1 MQLVTHQYCL
11 KDLYSTSSKLF
22 ITEPDQDVFAKTFKI
37 TNEIDVYKFKYD
49 RQSQQGTITFLK
61 EELNNHKDSS
71 LVTME
76 LVSNFCLGLLVFS
89 EAGKEDF
96 KQLIDWWSKRST
108 PESTPLLLELDPERA
123 RSLLQAEFWQQI
135 YVRTVRQTQ
144 TLADRISTLQKQ
156 YLGLRTLHENM
167 QNAFAGVEDYLS
179 QAKLPP
185 LQLVFDNQPTEK
197 SVEPSNLENSNSL
210 ELKQLLPIS
219 SRGLAVIELHVAK
232 KHDNINGCLTVYV
245 KAAEDQTCFAKWQ
258 INYQQLSE
266 GWLSLDLPSID
277 LGRKQDVE
285 LVVEWTTK
293 IGPAPSLSLG
303 QLQSIAEV
311 QAYSN
316 EVALKHSLAFR
327 IWNGLPGTRKVTSP
341 YLLSINE
348 QNIEAIHL
356 GDLGQGAIANLQEVT
371 PNLPTEKL
379 AHIRVIRD
387 GAKILTHPR
396 ANGTATIAMLPFCFP
411 PGANHLTATVTTE
424 HEQAGIIEYAM
435 AIIAPGID
443 PQTCFQESL
452 SLGFSGWVAV
462 EPNMARQISVQ
473 LTSPQPE
480 HCHIIVATRLAK
492 DSVPYYA
499 WAHWLNFCSSTQ
511 LKEQVISE
519 QVISEQIISE
529 QIIPE
534 QILPEQ
540 ILPEQI
546 LPEEVSEIETPQ
558 VVSLPQVETKLRDA
572 SLKLAQ
578 STFVRVQE
586 LENQGKIQVHPRY
599 NEETVAILSNAVASG
614 TIAVKSTV
622 CTENKKASVVEYAIA
637 VIETDDDAGARLAV
651 TSSESALGCSGWHR
665 IEPNT
670 ISQLSLELPSP
681 TTENCHLVLATRLPE
696 DGIQRNAWARWLDF
710 EYVSVVESKTLDLV
724 GEQI

>member
-11 KDLYSTSSKLF
+11 KDIYSTSSKLL

-61 EELNNHKDSS
+61 EELNNHQDSS
-71 LVTME
+71 LVTIE
-76 LVSNFCLGLLVFS
+76 LVPNFCLGLLVFS
-89 EAGKEDF
+89 QPGKENF
-96 KQLIDWWSKRST
+96 KQLMNWWSKRS
-108 PESTPLLLELDPERA
+108 PKESIPLLLELDPELTRE
-123 RSLLQAEFWQQI
+123 LLQAEFWQEI
-135 YVRTVRQTQ
+135 YVRTLRQTQ
-144 TLADRISTLQKQ
+144 TLANRIATLQKQ

-197 SVEPSNLENSNSL
+197 SVEPSNIEDSNSL
-210 ELKQLLPIS
+210 QLKQLLPVS

-232 KHDNINGCLTVYV
+232 KYDNINGCLTVYL

-258 INYQQLSE
+258 IAYQQLSE

-277 LGRKQDVE
+277 LGRKRDVE
-285 LVVEWTTK
+285 LIVEWTTK

-303 QLQSIAEV
+303 QLQLIAEV

-316 EVALKHSLAFR
+316 EVALEHSLAFR
-327 IWNGLPGTRKVTSP
+327 VWNGLPGTRKVTSP
-341 YLLSINE
+341 YLLTINDHNTE
-348 QNIEAIHL
+348 TIHL
-356 GDLGQGAIANLQEVT
+356 GDLGQGAIANVREVT

-379 AHIRVIRD
+379 AHIKVIGD

-396 ANGTATIAMLPFCFP
+396 SNGTPTIAMLPFCFP
-411 PGANHLTATVTTE
+411 PRADHLTATVATE
-424 HEQAGIIEYAM
+424 HEQAGIIEYAI

-443 PQTCFQESL
+443 PQTCFQESS

-462 EPNMARQISVQ
+462 EPNMARQISLQ
-473 LTSPQPE
+473 LTSPQSE
-480 HCHIIVATRLAK
+480 HCHIIIATRLAK

-511 LKEQVISE
+511 LKELVIQE
-519 QVISEQIISE
+519 QVIPEPV
-529 QIIPE
+529 IPE
-534 QILPEQ
+534 P
-540 ILPEQI
+540 
-546 LPEEVSEIETPQ
+546 VSEVEAPQ
-558 VVSLPQVETKLRDA
+558 VVSLPQVGTKLRNA
-572 SLKLAQ
+572 SLQLSQ

-586 LENQGKIQVHPRY
+586 LENQSKIQVHPRY
-599 NEETVAILSNAVASG
+599 NEETVAILSNAVIPG

-622 CTENKKASVVEYAIA
+622 CTENKQASVVEYAIA

-670 ISQLSLELPSP
+670 ISQLSLELPFP
-681 TTENCHLVLATRLPE
+681 TKENCHLVLATRLPK

-710 EYVSVVESKTLDLV
+710 EYVESKTLDLV